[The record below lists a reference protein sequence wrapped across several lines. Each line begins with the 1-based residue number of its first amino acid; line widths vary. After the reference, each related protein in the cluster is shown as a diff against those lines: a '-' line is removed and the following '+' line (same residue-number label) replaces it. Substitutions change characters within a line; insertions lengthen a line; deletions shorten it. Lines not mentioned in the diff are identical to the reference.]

1 MQKRHKKRRI
11 PQLKYTDNRGIGWHV
26 SYRDASGVPRRHR
39 FEVTTHDDALD
50 AYHKWL
56 SAHVA
61 GDTPSSGKSRQVA
74 GKLAVVSKPKPKA
87 VKADIVSGSLLH
99 IASGFL
105 SFEQSR
111 VRAEEGPRVK
121 GTIKKQQY
129 DSKKLMV
136 QEFLKFLNDRYG
148 QGAVSRLKLADLTMH
163 DVEGYN
169 QLLVTTGFSDSQI
182 RKRLQ
187 VVEQVINRA
196 GRPEHGGQLLTW
208 NWNSRDILH
217 GRPDNP
223 IAIPTLRQL
232 KLILQKCDVRR
243 TAMVWL
249 AIGCGF
255 GPRDL
260 AKVRVGDID
269 KIGYDLRRPKTGI
282 DRYGS
287 TPKLVWNCVEKY
299 LEKFPRGKGE
309 LLFVT
314 RLGRPLVHHNTNSIT
329 EWWSDLR
336 SELGEDGKGLNG
348 FYSLRHLG
356 ATEFGSRAGCSIGEV
371 RRWLGH
377 SASSAVADRYMKPV
391 SPQSRL
397 IVEYVRKALSTGK
410 VSLKI

>member
-1 MQKRHKKRRI
+1 MRQ
-11 PQLKYTDNRGIGWHV
+11 
-26 SYRDASGVPRRHR
+26 
-39 FEVTTHDDALD
+39 EDD
-50 AYHKWL
+50 
-56 SAHVA
+56 
-61 GDTPSSGKSRQVA
+61 
-74 GKLAVVSKPKPKA
+74 
-87 VKADIVSGSLLH
+87 
-99 IASGFL
+99 
-105 SFEQSR
+105 
-111 VRAEEGPRVK
+111 PRVK

-129 DSKKLMV
+129 DSKKLIV

-148 QGAVSRLKLADLTMH
+148 QGSVGRMTLADLTMH

-169 QLLVTTGFSDSQI
+169 QLLVTTGFSDSQV

-187 VVEQVINRA
+187 VVEQVVNRA
-196 GRPEHGGQLLTW
+196 GRPEHGGQVLTW
-208 NWNSRDILH
+208 NWNSRDVLH
-217 GRPDNP
+217 GLPDNP

-260 AKVRVGDID
+260 AKVHAGDID
-269 KIGYDLRRPKTGI
+269 KVGYDLRRPKTGI
-282 DRYGS
+282 DRYGD
-287 TPKLVWNCVEKY
+287 TPKLVWACVESY
-299 LEKFPRGKGE
+299 LKKFPRDKAQ

-314 RLGRPLVHHNTNSIT
+314 RQGRPLVHHNTNSIT

-356 ATEFGSRAGCSIGEV
+356 ATEFGSRPGCSIGDM

-391 SPQSRL
+391 SPQSRM
-397 IVEYVRKALSTGK
+397 IVEYVRKALTTGK
-410 VSLKI
+410 VNLKI